1 MKNINEEVL
10 EAWLRLTTV
19 ISNAKIVSDMPYN
32 EALIC
37 NFLYNNQLQ
46 SPEHPLTATDLC
58 RQTKMLKSQMNR
70 TLQSMENKQ
79 LITRKRSD
87 SDKRQVFIFLNTK
100 SEAYK
105 KQHEK
110 SLQII
115 NSLADK
121 IGAEKTKDIASLFNT
136 IADLAQETIK

>member
-10 EAWLRLTTV
+10 EAWLKLTTAV
-19 ISNAKIVSDMPYN
+19 NSSRIVSDMPYN

-37 NFLYNNQLQ
+37 NFLYNNHIQ

-70 TLQSMENKQ
+70 TLQSMEDKQ

-87 SDKRQVFIFLNTK
+87 SDKRQVFIFLNK
-100 SEAYK
+100 DSGAFK
-105 KQHEK
+105 AQHEK

-115 NSLADK
+115 DSLSDK
-121 IGAEKTKDIASLFNT
+121 IGVQKTKDIITLFNT
-136 IADLAQETIK
+136 IADLAQENIK

>member
-10 EAWLRLTTV
+10 EAWLKLTTV
-19 ISNAKIVSDMPYN
+19 ISNTKIVSDMPYN

-79 LITRKRSD
+79 LITRRRSD
-87 SDKRQVFIFLNTK
+87 SDKRQVFIFLNTR
-100 SEAYK
+100 SGAFK

-121 IGAEKTKDIASLFNT
+121 IGPEKTKDIANLFNT